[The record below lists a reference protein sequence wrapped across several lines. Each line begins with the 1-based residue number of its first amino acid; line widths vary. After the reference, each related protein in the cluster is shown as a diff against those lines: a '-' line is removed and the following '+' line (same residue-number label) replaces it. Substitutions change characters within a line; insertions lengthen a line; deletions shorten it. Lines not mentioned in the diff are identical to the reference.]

1 MVWDAVLLR
10 VLGEGKLG
18 AGSRVFEE
26 KSEVEEQVPWLR
38 NMVISGRA
46 GYDRQLVPSKT
57 FHCSG
62 GPGSFNKRRVM
73 LSIHRSIS
81 SHAVIYLK
89 TFSKRGH
96 Q

>member
-1 MVWDAVLLR
+1 MQFWCESFER
-10 VLGEGKLG
+10 GKLG

-38 NMVISGRA
+38 NMVISGHA
-46 GYDRQLVPSKT
+46 GYDRQLVPEQDIPLLW
-57 FHCSG
+57 C

-73 LSIHRSIS
+73 LSIHPSLS
-81 SHAVIYLK
+81 SKAVIYLK

>member
-26 KSEVEEQVPWLR
+26 KSEVEEQVRWLR
-38 NMVISGRA
+38 NIVSQATPVVTANSSRA
-46 GYDRQLVPSKT
+46 R
-57 FHCSG
+57 
-62 GPGSFNKRRVM
+62 
-73 LSIHRSIS
+73 RSIALVWARELQQTARQFAGAS
-81 SHAVIYLK
+81 SDAVIYLK